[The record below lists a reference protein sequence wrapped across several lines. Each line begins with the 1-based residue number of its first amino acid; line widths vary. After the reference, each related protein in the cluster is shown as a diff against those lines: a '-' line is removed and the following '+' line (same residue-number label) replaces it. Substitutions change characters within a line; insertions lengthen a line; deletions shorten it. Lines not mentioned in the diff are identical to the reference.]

1 MGLKKKH
8 RTSSFEISFVNSIYR
23 ISALLWLWYL
33 IDGSVVK
40 NPPANIGEDTGL
52 GTSPGEGN
60 DNPFQGSCLGNP
72 IEKGAW
78 WATVH
83 GGSQRVGHDSATDQ
97 QQPEVSPEKGKN
109 EISQFLLFQHRVGYS
124 GSFGFHMNT
133 ISPHSFYSWEAFS
146 VEPLGFSHIK
156 SFANR

>member
-1 MGLKKKH
+1 METGSLPLSTGGIRVFLGLSVLFH
-8 RTSSFEISFVNSIYR
+8 QSLSLCNRHSDSITITHNKDFPR
-23 ISALLWLWYL
+23 WLSGKEATCQAGDAGL
-33 IDGSVVK
+33 IPG
-40 NPPANIGEDTGL
+40 P

-133 ISPHSFYSWEAFS
+133 ISPHSFYS
-146 VEPLGFSHIK
+146 
-156 SFANR
+156 